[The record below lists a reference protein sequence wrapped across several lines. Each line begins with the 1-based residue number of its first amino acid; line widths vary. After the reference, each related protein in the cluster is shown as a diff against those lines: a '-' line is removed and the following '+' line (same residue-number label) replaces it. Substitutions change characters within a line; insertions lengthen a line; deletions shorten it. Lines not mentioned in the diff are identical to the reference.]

1 MLAERIEQ
9 FPGIKERIFIFRPSI
24 QGQYWVFADGS
35 PVANSKAVGI
45 ENIAGDSMMV
55 LDLESE
61 EMYSYDLYFDVPK
74 LHRKCGLHETDRCLY
89 TMGRELKGPYIRS
102 LISYVAQNLAG

>member
-9 FPGIKERIFIFRPSI
+9 FPGIKERLFIFKPSI
-24 QGQYWVFADGS
+24 QGRYWVFADGS
-35 PVANSKAVGI
+35 PIQGTKAIGM

-61 EMYSYDLYFDVPK
+61 EMYGWAATASK
-74 LHRKCGLHETDRCLY
+74 
-89 TMGRELKGPYIRS
+89 
-102 LISYVAQNLAG
+102 